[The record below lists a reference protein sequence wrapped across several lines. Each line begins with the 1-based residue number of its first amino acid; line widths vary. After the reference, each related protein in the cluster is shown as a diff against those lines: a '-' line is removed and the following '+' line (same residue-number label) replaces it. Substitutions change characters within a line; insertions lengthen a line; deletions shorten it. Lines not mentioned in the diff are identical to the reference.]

1 MFSTILAHFWV
12 CLWNLPVM
20 SVDATTHIYE
30 ITEKSPQVV
39 ECDKMQTN
47 MTRISGSNDLL
58 NVTQKVQPSPL
69 PWIAVTSCHVHHT
82 YTQVL
87 NIVQNKWE
95 DCFKLK
101 NLDPRCKIH
110 NHVHLTSKSWTCYY
124 SWWGQGQQVW
134 KLQIRGTEKVSPLMN
149 PKVMKM
155 LSPEGS
161 SGSPCVSDTSQN
173 QSKLLS
179 TLGDLRTQ
187 TVESTISMRLMG
199 PLHDKLFL

>member
-1 MFSTILAHFWV
+1 M
-12 CLWNLPVM
+12 
-20 SVDATTHIYE
+20 
-30 ITEKSPQVV
+30 
-39 ECDKMQTN
+39 
-47 MTRISGSNDLL
+47 
-58 NVTQKVQPSPL
+58 
-69 PWIAVTSCHVHHT
+69 TSCHVHHT
-82 YTQVL
+82 YTKVL

-95 DCFKLK
+95 DCSKLK

-110 NHVHLTSKSWTCYY
+110 NHVHLRSKSWTCYY

-134 KLQIRGTEKVSPLMN
+134 KLQIRGTKKVSPLRN

-179 TLGDLRTQ
+179 TLGDWHTQ
-187 TVESTISMRLMG
+187 TVEWGSQGHFMTSFSFNYQWQLSHEFTPQTCDLLQG
-199 PLHDKLFL
+199 TFDKQQIGRYSQIW